1 MKRNEWHDRAALLFE
16 LRRPAEAGKLALQ
29 RLVEEP
35 RDVQA
40 HLTLTE
46 ALLRQKRL
54 LEALEAGQATI
65 SLEPEEPN
73 GFFLMAQV
81 QFQRGRYQ
89 EADELIGHAL
99 RLRPGQTQF
108 HAMRSRILWF
118 ADEYTAA
125 AEVARTGLAYNP
137 RHPDSLMWLGL
148 ALHKLRQYPEADVVF
163 RQLLHVA
170 PNSAV
175 ARANIGSAL
184 HERHHAA
191 ASLHLRE
198 ALRLDPTL
206 TTAQNLLE
214 KATLQAQWWNR
225 PLLWAARWRDTIRHN
240 AQSSSLKLKLAAVA
254 RLLMVLPLLLPLG
267 GMYIL
272 GKLLDWRYQFREQ
285 FTPLSNKWV
294 LAGIGWSVTV
304 LISAWLLP
312 PWPPLIWLLVVAG
325 LGFPLR
331 NAWLRYQQGQKRFPL
346 GFVLLLS
353 PGGNALL
360 KAYGQLGATNAD
372 MECRRFLATFG
383 VFLLLYQLFRPTQ
396 RP

>member
-1 MKRNEWHDRAALLFE
+1 MMRHEWYDRATLLFE

-29 RLVEEP
+29 RLVQEP
-35 RDVQA
+35 RDLQA

-54 LEALEAGQATI
+54 SEALDMGQATI
-65 SLEPEEPN
+65 ALEPEEPN
-73 GFFLMAQV
+73 GFFLLAQI
-81 QFQRGRYQ
+81 QFQRSRYM
-89 EADELIGHAL
+89 EADEMIGHAL

-118 ADEYTAA
+118 ADQYTAA
-125 AEVARTGLAYNP
+125 AEVARTGLANNP

-148 ALHKLRQYPEADVVF
+148 ALHKLRQYHEADVVF
-163 RQLLHVA
+163 RQLLQVA

-175 ARANIGSAL
+175 VRANIGSAL

-191 ASLHLRE
+191 AGLHLRE

-206 TTAQNLLE
+206 TTAQNLLD

-240 AQSSSLKLKLAAVA
+240 AQSSSLKLKLAAVG
-254 RLLMVLPLLLPLG
+254 RMLLILPFLPTWCVL
-267 GMYIL
+267 YVL
-272 GKLLDWRYQFREQ
+272 GKLLDWRYQFRNN
-285 FTPLSNKWV
+285 FTPLLDSWV
-294 LAGIGWSVTV
+294 LAGLTWSLIV
-304 LISAWLLP
+304 LASAWLLP
-312 PWPPLIWLLVVAG
+312 PWPPLIWLLVGVG

-331 NAWLRYQQGQKRFPL
+331 NAWRRYRQGQKRFPL
-346 GFVLLLS
+346 GFAMLLS

-372 MECRRFLATFG
+372 IECRRFLATFG
-383 VFLLLYQLFRPTQ
+383 VFLLLYQLLRPNQ